1 MTITFVFL
9 SCGEGSDCF
18 LVKEPPRNF
27 DDNNVKLEICRFTS
41 GMSHP

>member
-1 MTITFVFL
+1 MSYDNNFCI
-9 SCGEGSDCF
+9 S
-18 LVKEPPRNF
+18 EPSPRNF